1 MSVRRLPARVWLS
14 WFAFLLGLAGWVVDG
29 FLVLS
34 PSAPLPPFAQLA
46 QPDRVLLSGA
56 LGQLGYCSLAI
67 GVFAL
72 LMMREAPRA
81 HGEHARRPWIAELI
95 WVEWVRPRELAA
107 YLALFLLPLFSLGV
121 LLLVPPSHDRT
132 VLVNRLG
139 LVNLGLQLLAFMYV
153 VANGRTWLPQAQR
166 GLRWLRLHRRR
177 A

>member
-14 WFAFLLGLAGWVVDG
+14 WSAFLLGLAGQVVDG
-29 FLVLS
+29 FLVLY

-56 LGQLGYCSLAI
+56 LGQLGYCSLI

-72 LMMREAPRA
+72 PMMREAPSAR
-81 HGEHARRPWIAELI
+81 GEHARRPGIAELI

-121 LLLVPPSHDRT
+121 LLLVPPSHDRS

-153 VANGRTWLPQAQR
+153 VAAGRTWLPQAQR
-166 GLRWLRLHRRR
+166 GLRWLRLHHRR